1 MVNEIN
7 SLTHSSISTS
17 GKKSERVETVSA
29 ENSQQ
34 AASQNEA
41 TKETI
46 EISSQ
51 AQLLGKL
58 EAQIKDL
65 PEVDQSRVD
74 ALRDQINQGTY
85 EIDSSSLAQRII
97 DLEL

>member
-7 SLTHSSISTS
+7 SSIHSSLSTA

-29 ENSQQ
+29 ENQQQ
-34 AASQNEA
+34 AAAPNEA
-41 TKETI
+41 ATESI

-51 AQLLGKL
+51 AQLLSKL

-65 PEVDQSRVD
+65 PEVDQARVD
-74 ALRDQINQGTY
+74 ALRDQVNQGTY

>member
-7 SLTHSSISTS
+7 SLIHSSLSTT
-17 GKKSERVETVSA
+17 GKRSERVETVSA
-29 ENSQQ
+29 ENQQQ
-34 AASQNEA
+34 AASPSDTA
-41 TKETI
+41 TESI
-46 EISSQ
+46 EFSSQ
-51 AQLLGKL
+51 AQLLSKL

-65 PEVDQSRVD
+65 PDVDQTRID
-74 ALRDQINQGTY
+74 ALREKIDQGIY